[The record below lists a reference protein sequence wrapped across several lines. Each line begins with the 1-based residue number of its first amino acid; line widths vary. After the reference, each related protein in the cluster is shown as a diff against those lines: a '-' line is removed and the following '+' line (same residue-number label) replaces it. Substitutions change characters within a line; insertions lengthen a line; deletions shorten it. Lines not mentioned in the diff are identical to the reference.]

1 MRNLK
6 FALGLFCCLVAQINA
21 AEIGSIKCLGGD
33 GPNPLTD
40 ITKIQNM
47 GVNVFDVKGTV
58 HEFIFWER
66 KNQIVYRNQ
75 LGKIFR
81 LDLKSGKSFLLGSS
95 SVSLSKVKDP
105 DERYVTLAGSPIA
118 LDTGT
123 NPPRWQKWS
132 LKKRVK
138 HLYWHRFFGRDSL
151 FSVTSSI
158 VRPQQQQ
165 IEVYSFGQK
174 GVKPHICNLYS
185 SVGEVF
191 HLGEGHSYP
200 NVFLYRVKKENQCT
214 RLTYFNIQIEGE
226 LAGLPVCKLYQSGQ
240 YSTLIPGNV
249 KEVYQFP
256 ELMTGN
262 QNMFVVRTDHPEKN
276 LLWDDGIYGCRFYNF
291 GQRIPM
297 VLNPR
302 QTTLAVWS
310 EEEGLSLIYPRTFE
324 NGEPV
329 ILHPLRDQIIGPVH
343 QHHLALSSDGKTLL
357 VLAKL
362 KGSYESENRQ
372 LIKVTLQ

>member
-1 MRNLK
+1 
-6 FALGLFCCLVAQINA
+6 
-21 AEIGSIKCLGGD
+21 
-33 GPNPLTD
+33 
-40 ITKIQNM
+40 
-47 GVNVFDVKGTV
+47 
-58 HEFIFWER
+58 
-66 KNQIVYRNQ
+66 
-75 LGKIFR
+75 
-81 LDLKSGKSFLLGSS
+81 
-95 SVSLSKVKDP
+95 
-105 DERYVTLAGSPIA
+105 
-118 LDTGT
+118 
-123 NPPRWQKWS
+123 
-132 LKKRVK
+132 
-138 HLYWHRFFGRDSL
+138 
-151 FSVTSSI
+151 
-158 VRPQQQQ
+158 VRPNQQQ

-185 SVGEVF
+185 SFGEVF

-200 NVFLYRVKKENQCT
+200 YVFLYRVKKENQCT

-276 LLWDDGIYGCRFYNF
+276 LLWDDGVYGCRFYNF

-343 QHHLALSSDGKTLL
+343 QHHLALSDDGKKLL

-362 KGSYESENRQ
+362 KGSHESEHRQ
-372 LIKVTLQ
+372 LIKVELQ

>member
-1 MRNLK
+1 
-6 FALGLFCCLVAQINA
+6 
-21 AEIGSIKCLGGD
+21 
-33 GPNPLTD
+33 
-40 ITKIQNM
+40 M
-47 GVNVFDVKGTV
+47 GVNVFDLKGTV

-66 KNQIVYRNQ
+66 KNQIVYRNH
-75 LGKIFR
+75 LGKILR
-81 LDLKSGKSFLLGSS
+81 LDLTSGKSVLLGSS
-95 SVSLSKVKDP
+95 SSSLSPVKDP
-105 DERYVTLAGSPIA
+105 NERYITLVGSPIT

-132 LKKRVK
+132 HKKRLK

-151 FSVTSSI
+151 FSVTSSF
-158 VRPQQQQ
+158 VRPHQQQ
-165 IEVYSFGQK
+165 IEVYSFSRK
-174 GVKPHICNLYS
+174 GAKPHICNLYS
-185 SVGEVF
+185 GVGEVF
-191 HLGEGHSYP
+191 HLGEGHNYP
-200 NVFLYRVKKENQCT
+200 NVFLYRVKHENQCT

-276 LLWDDGIYGCRFYNF
+276 LLWDDGVYGCRYYNF
-291 GQRIPM
+291 GQRIPV

-302 QTTLAVWS
+302 QATLAVWS
-310 EEEGLSLIYPRTFE
+310 EEEGISLIYPRTFD

-329 ILHPLRDQIIGPVH
+329 ILHLLRDQITGPIH
-343 QHHLALSSDGKTLL
+343 KHHLALSDDGKTLL

-362 KGSYESENRQ
+362 RGAHEGDHRQ
-372 LIKVTLQ
+372 LIKVELK